1 MKTSAILTN
10 FTAGIY
16 GERLYGRVDLSKYYN
31 ACRTLQN
38 MIVYPQG
45 GASRRFGTVY
55 VAETKAS
62 ATAARLIPFTFNVEQ
77 AYMLE
82 FGHEY
87 IRFYKDN
94 GQIVSG
100 TTPIEIESTYTSAM
114 LDSIKYAQNADVMRI
129 VNQSVYPK
137 TLTRTSHV
145 DWTLASSVFT
155 AAPADW
161 SAASGYPSN
170 VALYEQRS
178 VYAGTSERPQTIWF
192 SATGNLDDM
201 TSGTDADDAMELT
214 LDDNSVIRWMM
225 AARFLNLGTGEAEWI
240 VSSGATDE
248 AITPTQRK
256 ARRVSRHGSSSVA
269 AVAVANAI
277 LFVQRTGLKL
287 RELIYDYVQ
296 DSFGDPEDLTIF
308 ADHVLATGIKSYAF
322 QKEPDSILWCV
333 LNDGTLAAFTYNK
346 AQEITAW
353 HLHKTGTDEATGLF
367 EDVEVIP
374 VSTHDQVW
382 FIVRRWIDGDIKRYI
397 EYYAPDFGTDQSQCW
412 FVDSGLKYEGS
423 GASTVSGLDHLEG
436 ATVSILADGAPE
448 PDSTVAS
455 GAITRTTLSSVV
467 IVGLPFKSILEP
479 MDLETKE
486 EGGSSQG
493 KRKKIHNIMV
503 RFYKTLGANVGSK
516 EGTLDTIPF
525 RTPSDPMDSAP
536 PLFTGDKI
544 VPFPG
549 GWDKHGY
556 IRITQEQPLPLT
568 VLAIEPLVSTND

>member
-10 FTAGIY
+10 FTGGIY
-16 GERLYGRVDLSKYYN
+16 SPRLYGRVDLSKYYN
-31 ACRTLQN
+31 ACRTIQN
-38 MIVYPQG
+38 MIVHPQG
-45 GASRRFGTVY
+45 GASRRFGTVF

-62 ATAARLIPFTFNVEQ
+62 ATAARLIPFQFNVEQ

-82 FGHEY
+82 FGHQY

-94 GQIVSG
+94 GQIVTG
-100 TTPIEIESTYTSAM
+100 VTPVEVATNYTSAL
-114 LDSIKYAQNADVMRI
+114 LDSIQYAQNADVMRI
-129 VNQSVYPK
+129 VNQSVYPSV
-137 TLTRTSHV
+137 LTRTSHV
-145 DWTLASSVFT
+145 DWTLETSVFT
-155 AAPADW
+155 APPADW
-161 SAASGYPSN
+161 SAASGYPGS

-178 VYAGTSERPQTIWF
+178 AYAATPERPQTIWL

-201 TSGTDADDAMELT
+201 TSGAGADDAMELT
-214 LDDNSVIRWMM
+214 LDDNSVILWMM
-225 AARFLNLGTGEAEWI
+225 AARFLNIGTSEAEWI

-269 AVAVANAI
+269 AVAAANAI

-322 QKEPDSILWCV
+322 QKEPNSILWCV
-333 LNDGTLAAFTYNK
+333 LDDGDLAAFTYNK
-346 AQEITAW
+346 LQEITAW
-353 HLHKTGTDEATGLF
+353 HLHKTGSATSSGLF
-367 EDVEVIP
+367 EDVEVVP
-374 VSTHDQVW
+374 VSDHDQVW
-382 FIVRRWIDGDIKRYI
+382 FIIRRYIGGQWKRYI
-397 EYYAPDFGTDQSQCW
+397 EYLAPDFADDQSQCW

-448 PDSTVAS
+448 PNSTIASGTLTRSTV
-455 GAITRTTLSSVV
+455 SSVV
-467 IVGLPFKSILEP
+467 IAGLSFKSILEP

-486 EGGSSQG
+486 ESGSSQG
-493 KRKKIHNIMV
+493 KRRKIHNIMV
-503 RFYKTLGANVGSK
+503 RFYKTLGANVGSE
-516 EGTLDTIPF
+516 EGAIDTIPF
-525 RTPSDPMDSAP
+525 RTPSDPMGSAP

-549 GWDKHGY
+549 GWDRHGY